1 MTAVHVLCNAA
12 RDGIVPPVC
21 GTRARQLTVS
31 NFILDNPEHWLQRA
45 EEARSI
51 AEELS
56 GPESRRMILRIAEDY
71 ERFATHASRRKKGRM
86 AQS

>member
-1 MTAVHVLCNAA
+1 MTAIHVLSNAA
-12 RDGIVPPVC
+12 PDGIVPPVC
-21 GTRARQLTVS
+21 GPRARHMIVS

-56 GPESRRMILRIAEDY
+56 DPELRRMSFGSPRTTSGSQLTPAAE
-71 ERFATHASRRKKGRM
+71 RRAGWR
-86 AQS
+86 S

>member
-1 MTAVHVLCNAA
+1 MTVF
-12 RDGIVPPVC
+12 
-21 GTRARQLTVS
+21 

-56 GPESRRMILRIAEDY
+56 GIRNRGE
-71 ERFATHASRRKKGRM
+71 
-86 AQS
+86 

>member
-1 MTAVHVLCNAA
+1 
-12 RDGIVPPVC
+12 
-21 GTRARQLTVS
+21 LTVS

-56 GPESRRMILRIAEDY
+56 GIRNRGE
-71 ERFATHASRRKKGRM
+71 
-86 AQS
+86 